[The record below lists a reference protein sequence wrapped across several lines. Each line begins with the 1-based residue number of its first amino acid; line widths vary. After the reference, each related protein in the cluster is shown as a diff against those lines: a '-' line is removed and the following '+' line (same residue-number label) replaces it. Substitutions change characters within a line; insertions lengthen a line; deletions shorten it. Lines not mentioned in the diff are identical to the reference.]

1 VKVYSIIN
9 KYLDVT
15 IDEETSPRSPLT
27 VLSSENKNVRFRVNS
42 LLDQQYIQTILIK
55 VWKLMLDLAY
65 NTETPVNLLR
75 KTSMN
80 VKVYV
85 NFYPL
90 FKKAL
95 GFFYSSDYYTSKP
108 GQVRI
113 SKFKMFTDWLQKRTI

>member
-1 VKVYSIIN
+1 VKVTSIIN
-9 KYLDVT
+9 KYLDAT
-15 IDEETSPRSPLT
+15 IDEETSPRSPLI

-65 NTETPVNLLR
+65 NTETPVNFLR

-85 NFYPL
+85 KFYPL

-95 GFFYSSDYYTSKP
+95 GCFYSSDYYTSKP
-108 GQVRI
+108 GQVR
-113 SKFKMFTDWLQKRTI
+113 KFKFKCL